1 MNKLLIFLAT
11 SFAFGTVQAA
21 DAAAGETKAA
31 VCVACHGVNGNAP
44 ILETYPKIGG
54 QNAAYLELAVKAY
67 KSGERGGGNSA
78 LMTPIVGALSDSD
91 IADIAAYFSSVE

>member
-1 MNKLLIFLAT
+1 MNKLLIFLAAL
-11 SFAFGTVQAA
+11 FAFGNVQAA

-31 VCVACHGVNGNAP
+31 VCVACHGVNGKAP

-54 QNAAYLELAVKAY
+54 QNAAYIDIAVKAY

-78 LMTPIVGALSDSD
+78 LMTPIVSALSDSD

>member
-1 MNKLLIFLAT
+1 MKKLLIFIVTLA
-11 SFAFGTVQAA
+11 AFGTAHAA
-21 DAAAGETKAA
+21 DPAAGQTKAA
-31 VCVACHGVNGNAP
+31 VCVACHGVDGKAP

-54 QNAAYLELAVKAY
+54 QNAAYLEAAIKAY

-91 IADIAAYFSSVE
+91 IADIAAYFGSL